1 MNNLYALTFFLMMTI
16 AASAQQGI
24 QYTQFMFSK
33 LSFNP
38 AYAGSQG
45 SFCASCIHRSQWIG
59 LEGAPLTQNINAH
72 LPVYRNKIGLGLM
85 LQRDK
90 SGPSTSYRIGMAYAY
105 RLVVGEGYLSFGIN
119 ANIRYYQV
127 DFSNEVAIESNDLS
141 FLNNVNNKIVP
152 NFGAGIYY
160 KTNDYYVG
168 LSAPGLIKSSLS
180 LYNALPTNTDFAVEV
195 PNYYMMGGIRIPL
208 SEKMSLKPSAM
219 LKYAPN
225 APFDMDANA
234 TLVFYDMF
242 GVGASYRL
250 GGLDGSLGESL
261 DLLAHVQVT
270 PTIRAGA
277 SYDFTLSEIRNYN
290 SGSFEIFLSYCR
302 GNDDEK
308 ITNPRYFF

>member
-1 MNNLYALTFFLMMTI
+1 MKNLYAFTICMMI
-16 AASAQQGI
+16 GWSAFAQQGI

-45 SFCASCIHRSQWIG
+45 NLCASCIHRSQWIG
-59 LEGAPLTQNINAH
+59 LEGAPVTQNINAH
-72 LPVYRNKIGLGLM
+72 LPVYRKKIGLGLM
-85 LQRDK
+85 LERDK
-90 SGPSTSYRIGMAYAY
+90 IGPSTSYRIGMAYAY
-105 RLVVGEGYLSFGIN
+105 RLVVGQGYLGLGIN
-119 ANIRYYQV
+119 ANLRYYQV

-141 FLNNVNNKIVP
+141 FLSNVNNKVVP

-160 KTNDYYVG
+160 HTNDFYVG
-168 LSAPGLIKSSLS
+168 LSAPGLIRSNLS

-195 PNYYMMGGIRIPL
+195 PHYYLMGGVRIPL
-208 SEKMSLKPSAM
+208 TEKMSLKPSAM

-225 APFDMDANA
+225 SPFDLDANA
-234 TLVFYDMF
+234 TLVFYDLF
-242 GVGASYRL
+242 GVGASYRM

-261 DLLAHVQVT
+261 DLLAHVQVS
-270 PTIRAGA
+270 PAIRVGA

-290 SGSFEIFLSYCR
+290 SGSFEIFLSYCKS
-302 GNDDEK
+302 NNDEK